1 MAETPGPPT
10 APRWL
15 RPFSLVAGTLST
27 GFGIADLI
35 RGNVGTGIALLVLGV
50 LAVLPVL
57 RRRSYLRRNWVAGF
71 SVSPVFGAYVFFAG
85 CGILGVALILLAIIG
100 ATHDPALYGTLGVV
114 AAGGALYIIL
124 TDRRSGRR

>member
-1 MAETPGPPT
+1 MAETPGPPPT

-15 RPFSLVAGTLST
+15 RPFSLIAGTLST

-50 LAVLPVL
+50 LAVL
-57 RRRSYLRRNWVAGF
+57 RRRSYLKRNWVAGF
-71 SVSPVFGAYVFFAG
+71 SVSPVFGAYVFVAV

-100 ATHDPALYGTLGVV
+100 ATRDPPLYGALGVV
-114 AAGGALYIIL
+114 AAGGSLYIIL